1 VRAVVREKGNLGI
14 VQFHH
19 NPHLKTS
26 FHPSQTNCL
35 SRQKNQVRSLV
46 KSLIPSLNPK
56 PIYFHCEFRGKDG
69 HKKEFCYK
77 RKREMRMAKE

>member
-1 VRAVVREKGNLGI
+1 
-14 VQFHH
+14 
-19 NPHLKTS
+19 
-26 FHPSQTNCL
+26 
-35 SRQKNQVRSLV
+35 VRSLV